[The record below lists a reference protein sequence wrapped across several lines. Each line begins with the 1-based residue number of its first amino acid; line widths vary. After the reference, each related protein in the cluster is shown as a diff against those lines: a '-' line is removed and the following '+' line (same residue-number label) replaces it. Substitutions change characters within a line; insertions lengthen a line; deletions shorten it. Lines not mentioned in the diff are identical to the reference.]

1 MRDLVLSFIALF
13 FQQSI
18 EMESKESKRRKEDSM
33 SKLAL
38 LFFRGGG
45 ACLFLTWQFLFISIF
60 ILKVTQKRKA
70 RNINMKHHCGC
81 NT

>member
-38 LFFRGGG
+38 LFFRGGELVYFLLG
-45 ACLFLTWQFLFISIF
+45 SFYLFQFLY
-60 ILKVTQKRKA
+60 
-70 RNINMKHHCGC
+70 
-81 NT
+81 